1 MRKIVED
8 LSAKALPHSILLE
21 LVAVTKEKRP
31 DNGELVTMP
40 MGFRHLPI
48 KHGSYFGKN
57 KEIVD
62 DTVYEGETFFDS
74 DVRGVQRTTPKT
86 IAFNQMGNLVIPENK
101 PGLYEFVKNHPLN
114 VSNPNLTDAQV
125 QQAMQHPCAFREV
138 TSDVVYR
145 RTEKVNKIRIEL
157 LKAITPNGTSQ
168 ASLIDFTGG
177 VLGIERNKVENQ
189 LQELVEKLAL
199 TGTNSEAA
207 NPLLFEAWY
216 DSLNVDQRTKE
227 EVKPL
232 SENQSALNDCFLC
245 FVKMGKFTVTANG
258 PTGKTVK
265 TESGVVLFELSSIK
279 EPKINSTNEKE
290 KNAENLLSIIDN
302 DGGREKLPKIAETQ
316 RAGEVTE
323 YALKFIS
330 LFE

>member
-189 LQELVEKLAL
+189 L
-199 TGTNSEAA
+199 
-207 NPLLFEAWY
+207 
-216 DSLNVDQRTKE
+216 
-227 EVKPL
+227 
-232 SENQSALNDCFLC
+232 
-245 FVKMGKFTVTANG
+245 
-258 PTGKTVK
+258 
-265 TESGVVLFELSSIK
+265 
-279 EPKINSTNEKE
+279 
-290 KNAENLLSIIDN
+290 
-302 DGGREKLPKIAETQ
+302 
-316 RAGEVTE
+316 
-323 YALKFIS
+323 
-330 LFE
+330 